1 MAETTGLEERVAHIE
16 GTTGQLDKRLG
27 SVEIALQILQRTVE
41 EKFQEMSRRLDS
53 YHQEVSRRLDS
64 YQRTTDERFQ
74 EVYRRM
80 DIQFRWTVGIML
92 TMWVTIILTILVKL
106 K

>member
-16 GTTGQLDKRLG
+16 GNMGQLNKRLD
-27 SVEIALQILQRTVE
+27 SVEIAVVNLQRTV
-41 EKFQEMSRRLDS
+41 
-53 YHQEVSRRLDS
+53 
-64 YQRTTDERFQ
+64 DERFQ

-80 DIQFRWTVGIML
+80 DAHHREAYWQMHTHFRWTVGIMF

>member
-27 SVEIALQILQRTVE
+27 NVETALQNLQRSVD
-41 EKFQEMSRRLDS
+41 EK
-53 YHQEVSRRLDS
+53 
-64 YQRTTDERFQ
+64 FQ
-74 EVYRRM
+74 EVYRKM
-80 DIQFRWTVGIML
+80 DAQFRWTVGIML
-92 TMWVTIILTILVKL
+92 TMWATIILTILVRL